1 MGRESL
7 GGPATSWIA
16 GELRAEVARRDLT
29 HQQVADMTGV
39 AKTTVQRALKG
50 DTALA
55 VEVLLQLCE
64 GLGMDV
70 GGLVVKALDHME

>member
-1 MGRESL
+1 
-7 GGPATSWIA
+7 
-16 GELRAEVARRDLT
+16 
-29 HQQVADMTGV
+29 MTGV